1 MNINQRKNNLRKKQK
16 EWKEEKEILIEEI
29 KIKKE
34 KEEIKNKK
42 LTMSKKIILFLFI
55 NCTLIE
61 LFTGYITLLDLEI
74 AKTTGIVDFTPIVT
88 LIAAVVSEV
97 IGFAVYA
104 IKSTKQNMQG
114 GIIYQSMMNEY
125 NKKMEG

>member
-74 AKTTGIVDFTPIVT
+74 AKTTGVVDFTPIVT